1 MTAVKAKAFTRC
13 KKLTTVKIG
22 KNVSSIGTKAFYSC
36 RKLGLITVTSSNL
49 KKVGKNALKG
59 IKSTAKIKVPKK
71 KLQTYKKRFKNKGQG
86 KKVKITT

>member
-22 KNVSSIGTKAFYSC
+22 KNVSSIGTKAFYGC